1 MRTTID
7 LDSDLLKRAKEFAA
21 RHRRTLT
28 SLVEDALAELLGR
41 AQAKPLRTSVRLK
54 TSSRPPGTCPGV
66 DLDHAAALLDV
77 MDRNDDPV

>member
-7 LDSDLLKRAKEFAA
+7 LDDDLLRRAKEFAA

-41 AQAKPLRTSVRLK
+41 ARPGPAGGSIRLK

-66 DLDHAAALLDV
+66 DLDRTTDLLDL
-77 MDRNDDPV
+77 MDRPRDPL